1 MSEPVP
7 SRSPWYLLER
17 DQAILYALGL
27 LLLLTGAYCYVAG
40 QWAAPA
46 GVRALEPGQ
55 GIDYRVDL
63 NRADVAELDLLPGIG
78 PAKAAR
84 IVEYRKAHGPF
95 QGAAG
100 LAKVGGI
107 SRQCIAKLRG
117 LVAPDD
123 APPAGGPPR

>member
-63 NRADVAELDLLPGIG
+63 NRADVAGFKKKME
-78 PAKAAR
+78 
-84 IVEYRKAHGPF
+84 E
-95 QGAAG
+95 
-100 LAKVGGI
+100 GGI
-107 SRQCIAKLRG
+107 QFSELTPEARAKFKV
-117 LVAPDD
+117 VASQVWSEFKDKFGTD
-123 APPAGGPPR
+123 LMDRIQKELGK